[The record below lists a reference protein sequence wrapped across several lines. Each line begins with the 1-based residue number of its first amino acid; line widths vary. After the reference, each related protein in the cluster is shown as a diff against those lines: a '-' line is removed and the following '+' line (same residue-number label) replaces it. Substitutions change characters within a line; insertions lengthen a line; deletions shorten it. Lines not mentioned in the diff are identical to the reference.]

1 MRTVLVYLTVAIIF
15 IASSVYPILGAG
27 QSAHMISSQGTIGP
41 KLSRLHTDGK
51 YIRDESGKIVSLR
64 GCAFIEA
71 AYRADNLV
79 VGTLAE
85 RAERFKELGVNYVRL
100 EIDQAYWDENRDTNG
115 DGVGNRDFTM
125 QAIRE
130 FTSRGIYVIPGLH
143 GSISPSFYTD
153 TQAWI
158 DWLINNLVKPNL
170 GNPGVAGIYIW
181 NEPRYE
187 GFGGIDLGGVT
198 SGYWDAVKEAC
209 RQIHDVNPNLLLVV
223 HADMYSHGGFC
234 PVLRTDPIPTPN
246 VVYTWHYYYQYASVF
261 DPYLGWMSGVL
272 DPDWQELVNR
282 GQPFYQSYH
291 FGDYAKARQEF
302 EQWLYDKF
310 MWVPTELNL
319 TIVNDEFSFG
329 ANTEHYASLRACIA
343 CLEANGGVP
352 QSGVTFWMIVDTT
365 ISPGGAKVGDV
376 HGGGS
381 FPNLTYCPIC
391 GEPLPRPREDFEPG
405 WPQCMHDFLQILNKY
420 DCNWSYYCWK
430 GDGGGL
436 CKTDGTELSAQG
448 EIWKD
453 YLNASAP
460 T

>member
-1 MRTVLVYLTVAIIF
+1 
-15 IASSVYPILGAG
+15 
-27 QSAHMISSQGTIGP
+27 MISSQGTIIP
-41 KLSRLHTDGK
+41 KLSKLHTDGK
-51 YIRDESGKIVSLR
+51 YIVDEYGKIVSLR
-64 GCAFIEA
+64 GCAFIEP
-71 AYRADNLV
+71 AYRTDNLL

-100 EIDQAYWDENRDTNG
+100 EIDQAKWDENRDTNG
-115 DGVGNRDFTM
+115 DGIGNRDFTM

-143 GSISPSFYTD
+143 SSISENFYKD

-158 DWLINNLVKPNL
+158 DWLINNLVTPNL
-170 GNPGVAGIYIW
+170 NNPGVAGIYIM
-181 NEPRYE
+181 NEPKYE
-187 GFGGIDLGGVT
+187 KFGGTDLGGGVT
-198 SGYWDAVKEAC
+198 SGYWNAVKEVC
-209 RQIHDVNPNLLLVV
+209 KQIHAVNPNLLMVV
-223 HADMYSHGGFC
+223 HADMYNQAGFC

-261 DPYLGWMSGVL
+261 DPYLGWMTGVL

-291 FGDYAKARQEF
+291 FGNYTKARQEF

-310 MWVPTELNL
+310 LWVPTELNL
-319 TIVNDEFSFG
+319 TIINDEFSFSG
-329 ANTEHYASLRACIA
+329 NTEHYVGYRACPV

-352 QSGVTFWMIVDTT
+352 QFNVTFWLVYQTLDA
-365 ISPGGAKVGDV
+365 PYGNPVNQPYPDV
-376 HGGGS
+376 
-381 FPNLTYCPIC
+381 TYCPVC

-436 CKTDGTELSAQG
+436 CKPDMTTLSPQG

-453 YLNASAP
+453 YLSS
-460 T
+460 